1 MSACCTLVFD
11 VDSQPHKAC
20 NHWCFCPV
28 PLTPCSTLALAWR
41 AAPPA
46 TAHTPAATATLTSQL
61 YRLLTSPGQPWQ
73 GWLAG
78 VTAAKEVAPQGAAG
92 SQQGFD
98 PSQTWSA
105 DSWWPQ
111 GLTLL
116 VAGVLHVLE
125 HANVMQVS

>member
-1 MSACCTLVFD
+1 
-11 VDSQPHKAC
+11 
-20 NHWCFCPV
+20 
-28 PLTPCSTLALAWR
+28 
-41 AAPPA
+41 
-46 TAHTPAATATLTSQL
+46 LTSQL